1 MNLSIISELEP
12 KQFYRRLEKVFAHL
26 ETGGPSRTF
35 AARFVREFGEYFSE
49 YLPIKSIVAIDL
61 LGDEAEILY
70 QWGEQKFDLSAEFI
84 SKLNSVEIPWVGE
97 WNGQV
102 VAVFSSVEDKTILI
116 VALLQ
121 SSDGLDHSI
130 FAAQASLFS
139 SLHYTLMQHVK
150 RLELQDAFDQAR
162 AIQISLLPTGSM
174 QFGPYEI
181 AAATVPAHS
190 VGGDV
195 FDFQPVDNGRLS
207 IAIGDASGHG
217 LPAALQARDLIIGLR
232 MGLELNTH
240 IAQIVRKLNSVIH
253 RSGGLASRFASLF
266 CGTLDISGNLTYVN
280 AGHPYPLVLSSQGF
294 QELNIS
300 SMILGPYAERDYVS
314 VTTLIEPG
322 SLLALYTD
330 GLIEH
335 SNSHGK
341 EFGANEVRQW
351 MLDARTKNVN
361 SAIEDLFAR
370 LSIFGDQRAFRDDA
384 TAVLIRRKAEI

>member
-26 ETGGPSRTF
+26 ETGGPSRVF
-35 AARFVREFGEYFSE
+35 AARFVRQFSEYFSE
-49 YLPIKSIVAIDL
+49 YLPIKSVVAIDL
-61 LGDEAEILY
+61 LADEPEILY
-70 QWGEQKFDLSAEFI
+70 QWGEQNFEI
-84 SKLNSVEIPWVGE
+84 STELISRLNSVEIPWVGE

-102 VAVFSSVEDKTILI
+102 VAAFSSVEDNSILI

-121 SSDGLDHSI
+121 SSNWDSST
-130 FAAQASLFS
+130 FAAYTSLVS
-139 SLHYTLMQHVK
+139 SLHYTLIQHAK
-150 RLELQDAFDQAR
+150 RLELQDAFEQAR
-162 AIQISLLPTGSM
+162 AIQMGLLPPGAL

-195 FDFQPVDNGRLS
+195 FDFQPIDNSRLS

-232 MGLELNTH
+232 MGLELDPDIT
-240 IAQIVRKLNSVIH
+240 QIVGKLNKVIH

-280 AGHPYPLVLSSQGF
+280 AGHPYPILLNSQNF
-294 QELNIS
+294 HDLNVS
-300 SMILGPYAERDYVS
+300 GMILGPYPHRDYVS
-314 VTTLIEPG
+314 GTTFLEPG

-335 SNSHGK
+335 TNSHGK
-341 EFGANEVRQW
+341 EFGANEVKQW
-351 MLDARTKNVN
+351 MLDSRTKNVN

-370 LSIFGDQRAFRDDA
+370 LNFFGGQRPFRDDA
-384 TAVLIRRKAEI
+384 TAILIRKKS

>member
-12 KQFYRRLEKVFAHL
+12 KQFYRRLESVFANI
-26 ETGGPSRTF
+26 ETGGSSRVL
-35 AARFVREFGEYFSE
+35 AARFVREFGDYFSE

-61 LGDEAEILY
+61 LEDDTELLH
-70 QWGEQKFDLSAEFI
+70 QWGEEKFELSAEFI

-97 WNGQV
+97 WNDQV

-121 SSDGLDHSI
+121 PSSVMDYSAL
-130 FAAQASLFS
+130 ASLFS
-139 SLHYTLMQHVK
+139 SLHYTLIQHVK
-150 RLELQDAFDQAR
+150 RLELQDAFEQAR
-162 AIQISLLPTGSM
+162 AIQISLLPSGSM
-174 QFGPYEI
+174 QFGLYEI

-195 FDFQPVDNGRLS
+195 FDFQPVDNSKLS

-232 MGLELNTH
+232 MGLELNTD

-266 CGTLDISGNLTYVN
+266 CGTLDTSGNLTYVN

-300 SMILGPYAERDYVS
+300 GMILGPYAERDYVS
-314 VTTLIEPG
+314 GTTLIEPG

-341 EFGANEVRQW
+341 EFGTNEVRQW
-351 MLDARTKNVN
+351 MLDSRTKNVN

-384 TAVLIRRKAEI
+384 TAILIRRKPEF